1 MGGPQLHDNS
11 AECLF
16 EFAKR
21 VTMEQAGNGIVVS
34 WNSGNCEASTFVS
47 EGGLSGTLSPTPSP
61 ATTSTTQATTSTTAT
76 EATTTTSTTQQ
87 ATTSTTETE
96 ATTTTT
102 TTTTTV
108 GTTTSSVCF
117 FFFSIQ
123 MNMYY
128 FESPFTHAK

>member
-102 TTTTTV
+102 TTTTTS
-108 GTTTSSVCF
+108 TTTSSVCF
-117 FFFSIQ
+117 FFFQ
-123 MNMYY
+123 
-128 FESPFTHAK
+128 FR